1 MLPRLLCG
9 GEGHDSDDMR
19 CVMKRVD
26 HRARAGRRPQCALGG
41 PPAAVP
47 ENQVARLLLRER
59 ADHLAIEIDADS
71 PRQSQAFVKRKL
83 WRSEERRVGKECV
96 STCRSRWS
104 Q

>member
-1 MLPRLLCG
+1 MLHRLLGG
-9 GEGHDSDDMR
+9 GERLASGDMR

-59 ADHLAIEIDADS
+59 ADNLAIEIDADS

-83 WRSEERRVGKECV
+83 WSFERIPCEHEEAERKSGV
-96 STCRSRWS
+96 
-104 Q
+104 